1 MNEAGA
7 GARFVNIGERCNVTG
22 SARFKKLILA
32 GDYDA
37 AVEVAR
43 DQVENGAQIIDVN
56 VDEALL
62 DSEAAMTTFLKR
74 ITAEPD
80 IARIPVM
87 VDSSKWS
94 VIEAG
99 LKCVSGKPIVN
110 SISMKEG
117 EGPFLELARKC
128 RAYGAAVV
136 VMAFDEVGQADTAE
150 RKVSICERAYKLL
163 LADGTDANDIIFD
176 PNIFA
181 VATGIDEHRRYAIDF
196 IEAAREIRRRCPGTH
211 ISGGLSNLS
220 FSFRG
225 NEPVRRAMHSVFLY
239 HAIPAGMDMGIVNA
253 GQLDVYDQIE
263 PELRE
268 ACEDVIFDRR
278 DDSTERLIT
287 LAEKYKDVDPAA
299 EKAAAEWRSLP
310 VGERLSYALVKGID
324 AHIIEDTEEAR
335 QQFAR
340 PIEVIEGPLM
350 DGMNVVGDLF
360 GSGKMFL
367 PQVVKS
373 ARVMKRAVAYL
384 FPFIEK
390 EKEEKGVTQGKGKV
404 VMATVKG
411 DVHDIGKNIVGVV
424 LQCNGFEVIDL
435 GVMVPWQ
442 DILKCAYDNKADM
455 IGLSGLIT
463 PSLDEMVTVA
473 GEMQRLGLTTPLLIG
488 GATTSKAHTALRI
501 DPAYEGPVIHVLDA
515 SRAVGVASSL
525 VSDTQ
530 REPLIAA
537 TVDEYEKLRQSRA
550 RSGQN

>member
-1 MNEAGA
+1 MELSRVDRAGA

-32 GDYDA
+32 GDYEA

-43 DQVENGAQIIDVN
+43 DQVENGAQILDVN
-56 VDEALL
+56 MDEALL
-62 DSEAAMTTFLKR
+62 DSEQAMTIFLKR

-117 EGPFLELARKC
+117 EGPFLDLARKC

-136 VMAFDEVGQADTAE
+136 VMAFDETGQADTAE

-163 LADGTDANDIIFD
+163 VADGTEPNDIIFD

-181 VATGIDEHRRYAIDF
+181 VATGIEEHRRYALDF
-196 IEAAREIRRRCPGTH
+196 IEAAREIRRRCRGTH

-253 GQLDVYDQIE
+253 GQLDVYDAIN

-278 DDSTERLIT
+278 DDATERLVT
-287 LAEKYKDVDPAA
+287 LAEKFRGTDEAA
-299 EKAAAEWRSLP
+299 EKALAEWRSLP
-310 VGERLSYALVKGID
+310 VEIGR
-324 AHIIEDTEEAR
+324 AH
-335 QQFAR
+335 
-340 PIEVIEGPLM
+340 V
-350 DGMNVVGDLF
+350 
-360 GSGKMFL
+360 
-367 PQVVKS
+367 
-373 ARVMKRAVAYL
+373 
-384 FPFIEK
+384 
-390 EKEEKGVTQGKGKV
+390 
-404 VMATVKG
+404 
-411 DVHDIGKNIVGVV
+411 
-424 LQCNGFEVIDL
+424 
-435 GVMVPWQ
+435 
-442 DILKCAYDNKADM
+442 
-455 IGLSGLIT
+455 
-463 PSLDEMVTVA
+463 
-473 GEMQRLGLTTPLLIG
+473 
-488 GATTSKAHTALRI
+488 
-501 DPAYEGPVIHVLDA
+501 
-515 SRAVGVASSL
+515 
-525 VSDTQ
+525 
-530 REPLIAA
+530 
-537 TVDEYEKLRQSRA
+537 
-550 RSGQN
+550 

>member
-1 MNEAGA
+1 MEMTGVNQASA

-32 GDYDA
+32 GDYET

-43 DQVENGAQIIDVN
+43 DQVENGAQILDVN

-74 ITAEPD
+74 IAAEPD
-80 IARIPVM
+80 IARVPVM
-87 VDSSKWS
+87 IDSSKWS
-94 VIEAG
+94 VIAAG

-136 VMAFDEVGQADTAE
+136 VMAFDEQGQADTAA
-150 RKVSICERAYKLL
+150 RKVAICERAYTLL
-163 LADGTDANDIIFD
+163 TAAGTEPNDIIFD

-181 VATGIDEHRRYAIDF
+181 VATGIDEHRRYALDY
-196 IEAAREIRRRCPGTH
+196 IEAAGEIRRRCPGVH

-253 GQLDVYDQIE
+253 GQLDVYDAIDA
-263 PELRE
+263 ELRE
-268 ACEDVIFDRR
+268 ACEDVILDRR
-278 DDSTERLIT
+278 DDSTERLIA
-287 LAEKYKDVDPAA
+287 LAERYKGTDEA
-299 EKAAAEWRSLP
+299 EEKKLAEWRSLP
-310 VGERLSYALVKGID
+310 VTERLSYALVKGID
-324 AHIIEDTEEAR
+324 AHIVDDTEEAR

-373 ARVMKRAVAYL
+373 ARVMKKAVAYL
-384 FPFIEK
+384 FPFIEA
-390 EKEEKGVTQGKGKV
+390 EKEIRRQAHIDAGTVNEEAAGAAKIL
-404 VMATVKG
+404 MATVKG
-411 DVHDIGKNIVGVV
+411 DV
-424 LQCNGFEVIDL
+424 
-435 GVMVPWQ
+435 
-442 DILKCAYDNKADM
+442 
-455 IGLSGLIT
+455 
-463 PSLDEMVTVA
+463 
-473 GEMQRLGLTTPLLIG
+473 
-488 GATTSKAHTALRI
+488 
-501 DPAYEGPVIHVLDA
+501 
-515 SRAVGVASSL
+515 
-525 VSDTQ
+525 
-530 REPLIAA
+530 
-537 TVDEYEKLRQSRA
+537 
-550 RSGQN
+550 